1 MDPVSALSLVANIFA
16 VISFTGEVLS
26 TATQIKERGSTE
38 RNGELF
44 LLSRDLEKIAARLHD
59 SIEYPSV
66 ARELQHNEADL
77 EIIELASKAVTT
89 ASHVSD
95 LMDKF
100 RPKDMAIWNVI
111 KKTGLTILRKREI
124 EEAEQRLKDLRDQLN
139 FRVVV
144 SLRDKMDA
152 QSTLSSEA
160 FTALDAR
167 IRNIATKFLES
178 PVGLDAIHSAQLDSN
193 QQAARRHQEI
203 MASLGKGEPEEQDP
217 IITSEPNSRKL
228 LWNMDRAFRSSLWY
242 PTMEERQQ
250 GIWSPHKGTLDWV
263 FQESPAEKTVPWDD
277 FKHFVTNGCGTY
289 WITGKAGSGKS
300 TLMKYIN
307 TNPKLDV
314 ALAEWAAG
322 REIFKASFYF
332 YYLGTD
338 MQKSEMGLLRS
349 LVLELLSTHQKP
361 EPMFWR
367 GEEQRFFTHLGSQN
381 LALNTERIKIAFPER
396 FESMQ
401 LSSKRPVSFE
411 PSRNELLMALNRIF
425 QHSPDARFFLS
436 IDGLDEYDAESTD
449 MSDLAEILKS
459 ICQRE
464 NVKAVISSRP
474 WAVFEDSFAASP
486 RLRLH
491 QLTHED
497 ISFYVSDK
505 MEQDH
510 RMQRLLKFHPE
521 ESKAL
526 MEEIVEA
533 SAGVFLWVRLV
544 VQSLI
549 EGLVNRD
556 GVADMQLRLRD
567 LPTDLDEL
575 YRVMLRRVPD
585 SYRRQTSRLLELV
598 YYGTRDKW
606 KLSLF
611 GLHYAFELG
620 EEDVLKAPIEPWPSE
635 ELDEV
640 FESME
645 RIIQSR
651 CLGFVEVVHLD
662 TIWLAHGP
670 DTFDTR
676 SKQKSA
682 VRFIHRSA
690 VDFLRFV
697 VFLVHSWFVNFPIT
711 LGFPTSALCAFSG
724 FSPLLKERMLTS
736 PWSNNSQPDTW
747 SQYITNWKDASFEPS
762 LALLCSA
769 IHTLKR
775 LHFDK
780 TMESVGI
787 IRSMALYAG
796 YRALEAEHLTE
807 KASPALLLELDRVM
821 EIQVNKVGVRSRLND
836 GSGAKHICLLCKST
850 HTAGCPSHWS
860 KLCFEFSPRSR
871 STFLS
876 FAASLQLRHFV
887 QDQVAC
893 HGPQIVD
900 SEQDSLLAYV
910 EEARN
915 SQPGTLDEPH
925 ISVDPELVKFLKG
938 LSRRAMFSKK
948 RVLRMWS
955 SKKTR
960 RDVLGKPMISPGS

>member
-26 TATQIKERGSTE
+26 TATQIKEKGSTE
-38 RNGELF
+38 RHGELF
-44 LLSRDLEKIAARLHD
+44 LLSRDLKKTAARLHD
-59 SIEYPSV
+59 SIEDSSAV
-66 ARELQHNEADL
+66 KKLQHNEADM

-100 RPKDMAIWNVI
+100 RPKDIAIWNVI
-111 KKTGLTILRKREI
+111 KKTGLAILKKREI

-139 FRVVV
+139 FRLVV

-152 QSTLSSEA
+152 QLTLSSEA
-160 FTALDAR
+160 FMALDAQTR
-167 IRNIATKFLES
+167 DIAAKFLES
-178 PVGLDAIHSAQLDSN
+178 QVGLDAILSAQLNSN
-193 QQAARRHQEI
+193 RQAAKRHHEI
-203 MASLGKGEPEEQDP
+203 MASLGKGESEEQCP
-217 IITSEPNSRKL
+217 IISSELSSRKL
-228 LWNMDRAFRSSLWY
+228 LWNMDRAFRTSLWY

-250 GIWSPHKGTLDWV
+250 GIWSAHKGTLDWV
-263 FQESPAEKTVPWDD
+263 FQDSPAEKTVPWDD
-277 FKHFVTNGCGTY
+277 FNHFVTKGCGTY

-314 ALAEWAAG
+314 ALSEWAAG
-322 REIFKASFYF
+322 HEIFKASFYF
-332 YYLGTD
+332 YYLGTE

-381 LALNTERIKIAFPER
+381 LALNTERIRIAFPER

-401 LSSKRPVSFE
+401 LSSKRPASFE

-436 IDGLDEYDAESTD
+436 IDGLDEYDAESTE

-459 ICQRE
+459 ICQRQ

-474 WAVFEDSFAASP
+474 WAVFEDAFTARP

-491 QLTHED
+491 QLTHDD

-505 MEQDH
+505 MEHDH
-510 RMQRLLKFHPE
+510 RMQRLLRFHPE

-544 VQSLI
+544 VQSLM

-556 GVADMQLRLRD
+556 GVSDMQLRLRD

-575 YRVMLRRVPD
+575 YRVMLKRVPD

-620 EEDVLKAPIEPWPSE
+620 EEEVLRAPIEPWPSQ
-635 ELDEV
+635 ELDWV

-662 TIWLAHGP
+662 TICLAHGP

-690 VDFLRFV
+690 VDFLR
-697 VFLVHSWFVNFPIT
+697 
-711 LGFPTSALCAFSG
+711 
-724 FSPLLKERMLTS
+724 
-736 PWSNNSQPDTW
+736 QPDTW

-796 YRALEAEHLTE
+796 YRALEAEHLT
-807 KASPALLLELDRVM
+807 KQASPALLLELDRVM
-821 EIQVNKVGVRSRLND
+821 EIQVNQ
-836 GSGAKHICLLCKST
+836 
-850 HTAGCPSHWS
+850 
-860 KLCFEFSPRSR
+860 LCFEFSPRSR
-871 STFLS
+871 TTFLS
-876 FAASLQLRHFV
+876 FAASLQLRYFV
-887 QDQVAC
+887 QNQVAC

-900 SEQDSLLAYV
+900 QEQDSLLAYV

-948 RVLRMWS
+948 RVLQMWS
-955 SKKTR
+955 SKKAR
-960 RDVLGKPMISPGS
+960 KKDVLGQPIISAGP